1 MDYMKFGS
9 EDVGNLLQQEPHRAE
24 YLPFG
29 AVLVDKSGNIIRY
42 NQAESMLTGRNPG
55 DVLGKN
61 FFEDIAPCA
70 KGQKFHG
77 KFLEGARSGQI
88 NTMFEYAF
96 DYKMDP
102 IKVRIPMQ
110 SEPSGEGIWI
120 FIKRM

>member
-1 MDYMKFGS
+1 M
-9 EDVGNLLQQEPHRAE
+9 LQQEPNRAE

-29 AVLVDKSGNIIRY
+29 AVLCDRTGKIIRY
-42 NQAESMLTGRNPG
+42 NQAEMMITVRDPG
-55 DVLGKN
+55 DLIGKN

-77 KFLEGARSGQI
+77 KFTEGAQIGQI

-102 IKVRIPMQ
+102 VKVRIHLK
-110 SEPSGEGIWI
+110 SEASGEGIWI
-120 FIKRM
+120 LIKRM